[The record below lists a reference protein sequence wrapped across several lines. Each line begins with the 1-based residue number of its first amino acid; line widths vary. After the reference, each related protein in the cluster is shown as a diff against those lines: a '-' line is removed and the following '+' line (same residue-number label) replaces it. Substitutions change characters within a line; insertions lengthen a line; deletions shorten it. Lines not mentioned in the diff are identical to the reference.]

1 MKFSTKAIHI
11 GQKPDPSTGT
21 IIPPVY
27 LTSTYVQEAPDQH
40 KGYDYTRAGNPNF
53 TNLEQTLAALGNG
66 KYATVFHL
74 GLVQQPPF
82 SQPCARAM

>member
-53 TNLEQTLAALGNG
+53 TNLEQTLAALG
-66 KYATVFHL
+66 K
-74 GLVQQPPF
+74 
-82 SQPCARAM
+82 R